1 MRAWTIE
8 EARRALEFTAEAL
21 EQRIDVDCYLDSGNP
36 VRRLVELAAR
46 KHALLLVVGTPG
58 GASDQP
64 PSIIASGV
72 SRSAP
77 CPVVV
82 VRHGSRVPHLHLPQ
96 DDS

>member
-1 MRAWTIE
+1 VRAWTVE
-8 EARRALEFTAEAL
+8 EARRTLEFTADAL